1 MADVGKK
8 KARGVE
14 RSGLPVK
21 IMCPDKTLFDGVAE
35 SVIIKTNDGYE
46 GFLKDRAA
54 CCRLLASEGRIKLRE
69 QGTADFK
76 TIKSKGGFAHK
87 TSVWSAVFVSGYC
100 TENFF
105 VALRY
110 CISIPRFA

>member
-1 MADVGKK
+1 MADAGKK
-8 KARGVE
+8 KARGAE
-14 RSGLPVK
+14 GGGLPVK

-76 TIKSKGGFAHK
+76 TIKTKGGFAHMDG
-87 TSVWSAVFVSGYC
+87 TLMIYADEAEY
-100 TENFF
+100 EE
-105 VALRY
+105 
-110 CISIPRFA
+110 

>member
-14 RSGLPVK
+14 GSGLPVK

-54 CCRLLASEGRIKLRE
+54 CCRLLASRRQNQAAG
-69 QGTADFK
+69 A
-76 TIKSKGGFAHK
+76 
-87 TSVWSAVFVSGYC
+87 GYC
-100 TENFF
+100 GF
-105 VALRY
+105 
-110 CISIPRFA
+110 

>member
-14 RSGLPVK
+14 GSGLPVK

-46 GFLKDRAA
+46 GFPKDRAA
-54 CCRLLASEGRIKLRE
+54 CCRLLKAESSCGSRVLRILR
-69 QGTADFK
+69 
-76 TIKSKGGFAHK
+76 
-87 TSVWSAVFVSGYC
+87 
-100 TENFF
+100 
-105 VALRY
+105 
-110 CISIPRFA
+110 P